1 MVGATSPLTNRKS
14 KNRIFVIFCISIV
27 LSLGIVNASAAPAQ
41 RAYSSGSLRSMARV
55 YMACGSYE
63 KAQPLLERALNLA
76 KKTNTAD
83 SEMCACV
90 IDLAYLYK
98 NQGNMAEAETMCL
111 LGLEMQQKVNG
122 RNHPY
127 VAYTLRILSEIY
139 GRQARYDEAVGTLE
153 QALTI
158 MRGFTL
164 EEDQDL
170 APFKVDMARLLAAR
184 GDYEKAES
192 YYKNAIASIEKNF
205 GADHLY
211 TAKVYSSMASLYV
224 QRGRYAEA
232 EELIS
237 KALPIQERVHGP
249 NHHLLIPVW
258 LVKSRI
264 YEAKGDLLNAK
275 VFLEKSLGA
284 VENQADSGHVVEFDV
299 LSRFGEFYLLSKKYS
314 QAEDVLQRALEVLES
329 SQGTNYDR
337 TAIALN
343 SLAKVYI
350 NQGKY
355 SKAQNLCSR
364 ALEILENVF
373 DEYHP
378 GVDDVLETLVQLN
391 RKTGNMTEIVRLEQR
406 AEEMRV
412 HKRVAYAPI
421 AKAIP

>member
-14 KNRIFVIFCISIV
+14 TNRIFAIFCISIV
-27 LSLGIVNASAAPAQ
+27 LSLGIVSASAAPAQ
-41 RAYSSGSLRSMARV
+41 KAYSSGSLRSMARV

-63 KAQPLLERALNLA
+63 KAQPLLERDLA
-76 KKTNTAD
+76 KKTNTSD
-83 SEMCACV
+83 SEMCACIV
-90 IDLAYLYK
+90 DLAYLYK
-98 NQGNMAEAETMCL
+98 NQGRLAEAETMCL

-122 RNHPY
+122 QNHPY

-139 GRQARYDEAVGTLE
+139 GRQARYHEAVGSLK

-158 MRGFTL
+158 MRVFTL
-164 EEDQDL
+164 EDDQEL
-170 APFKVDMARLLAAR
+170 APFKVDMARLLAAQ

-192 YYKNAIASIEKNF
+192 YFKNAIASIEKNY

-211 TAKVYSSMASLYV
+211 TAKVCTSMASLYT
-224 QRGRYAEA
+224 QQGRYAEA

-237 KALPIQERVHGP
+237 KALPIQERVYGP

-264 YEAKGDLLNAK
+264 CEAKGDLLNAK

-284 VENQADSGHVVEFDV
+284 VENQADSGYMVDCDV
-299 LSRFGEFYLLSKKYS
+299 LNRFGEFYLLSKKYS
-314 QAEDVLQRALEVLES
+314 KAEDVLQRALEVLKS
-329 SQGTNYDR
+329 SQGTNNDR

-343 SLAKVYI
+343 NLAKVYI

-355 SKAQNLCSR
+355 SKAQNLCDRS
-364 ALEILENVF
+364 LDILENIF

-378 GVDDVLETLVQLN
+378 SVADVLETLVQLH
-391 RKTGNMTEIVRLEQR
+391 RKAGNMTEVVKLEQR
-406 AEEMRV
+406 AEEIRV
-412 HKRVAYAPI
+412 HKRVAFAPI
-421 AKAIP
+421 AKAI